1 MSLSSSAPLPTIPTG
16 VILTDEPHTNMT
28 EKGLTTSD
36 MQVVGT
42 VLLVFS
48 LASICVNSFFSA
60 LIFKNWSTFSKSL
73 YFNTNLLCL
82 LLTLADLV
90 FSVLLGLPT
99 ALHLTWINHF
109 KRLTSYHFY
118 TRKLEHIL
126 FKFIFFLRIIIIAVL
141 SLDRC
146 IHLLR
151 PVQYSK
157 IATKSRMKYVVSL
170 MFAVPILMDLIPT
183 LTVFFLNNSQVICGQ
198 FVDPEATIHERV
210 NNLVN
215 LTLPLTCET
224 NLKYTPPGTSIPLFD
239 VIVIMSLAIIAG
251 FVIVTS
257 NLSIILMI
265 LKHAMK
271 PINKENPER
280 RKKMTKN
287 LIRSSVMVVFIAVL
301 FFVSSFPYVWI
312 WLSEF
317 LRSHTTGGDNKM
329 DYKIKFY
336 LTLLTFLPVII
347 HPWLYLLR
355 MKSVRDLTPNIP
367 KSVTKKLGDLQ
378 QYIPLKTGGNLQ
390 TKLEVPHTELARAS
404 PSPRLGNG
412 TNRACA
418 C

>member
-1 MSLSSSAPLPTIPTG
+1 MSLSSSAPLPTLPTG
-16 VILTDEPHTNMT
+16 VILTDEPHTYMT
-28 EKGLTTSD
+28 ERVLTISD
-36 MQVVGT
+36 LQVVGT
-42 VLLVFS
+42 ILLLFS
-48 LASICVNSFFSA
+48 LVSICVNSFFSV
-60 LIFKNWSTFSKSL
+60 LIFRNWSTFSKSL

-82 LLTLADLV
+82 LLTLGDLV
-90 FSVLLGLPT
+90 LSVLLGLPT
-99 ALHLTWINHF
+99 AIHLTWISHF
-109 KRLTSYHFY
+109 KRMTSFHFF

-146 IHLLR
+146 VHLIR

-157 IATKSRMKYVVSL
+157 IATKRRMKYVVGL
-170 MFAVPILMDLIPT
+170 IFAVPIFMDLIPT

-198 FVDPEATIHERV
+198 FVDPEATIYDRV
-210 NNLVN
+210 NNLAN

-224 NLKYTPPGTSIPLFD
+224 NLKYTSPGTYIPLFD
-239 VIVIMSLAIIAG
+239 VIVIMSLAILAG
-251 FVIVTS
+251 FIIVTS
-257 NLSIILMI
+257 NLSIVLMI

-287 LIRSSVMVVFIAVL
+287 LIRSSAMVVFIAVL

-312 WLSEF
+312 WLAEF
-317 LRSHTTGGDNKM
+317 LRSHTKGGDSKL

-355 MKSVRDLTPNIP
+355 MKSVRDITPNIS
-367 KSVTKKLGDLQ
+367 KSVTKKLGNLN
-378 QYIPLKTGGNLQ
+378 QYIPLKSGGNRH
-390 TKLEVPHTELARAS
+390 TKLDVPHTETARAS
-404 PSPRLGNG
+404 PSPRLGYT
-412 TNRACA
+412 TNRA
-418 C
+418 